1 MRRDRINSQ
10 YQGKTCR
17 RGYSSNNNQAGDQ
30 EDIKSL
36 ISNGLSKVNEMIRSN
51 ASNNNNFES

>member
-1 MRRDRINSQ
+1 MRRERINSQ

-17 RGYSSNNNQAGDQ
+17 RGYSSTNNQGDQ

-36 ISNGLSKVNEMIRSN
+36 ISNGLFKVNEMIRSN
-51 ASNNNNFES
+51 ASNNNNIES